1 MMLKYLTLASAFV
14 ITCVAEYFSI
24 IGLTTIFVGAFYSV
38 VIMGISLAI
47 GKLVATSWLYRNWY
61 SAPLTIKYYLIAAV
75 LVLMF
80 ITSLGTFGYLSKAHI
95 EQKVPSGDIVYKIGV
110 IDERIKMAKE
120 TIDSYRRD
128 LKRMDDSVD
137 QTLLRSSNELGAQ
150 RSEQIRRQQTQER
163 SRILANIEAQQK
175 IVSSLSDERAPLAA
189 SIRKIESELGPLK
202 YITEFVYGT
211 DSSSATE
218 KAVMWI
224 IILLALVLDPL
235 AIALLL
241 AYNHSSMIS
250 AVRTEPGSHS
260 INLDKDSILK
270 L

>member
-1 MMLKYLTLASAFV
+1 MLKYLTLASAFV

-24 IGLTTIFVGAFYSV
+24 IGLSTIFVGAFYSV
-38 VIMGISLAI
+38 IIMGVSLAI

-61 SAPLTIKYYLIAAV
+61 TAPVAVKYYLISAV
-75 LVLMF
+75 LLLMF

-95 EQKVPSGDIVYKIGV
+95 EHKIPSGDTLYKIGL

-120 TIDSYRRD
+120 TIDSLRRD
-128 LKRMDDSVD
+128 IKRMDDSVD
-137 QTLLRSSNELGAQ
+137 QVLLRSSNETGAQ

-175 IVSSLSDERAPLAA
+175 IISSLNDEKAPLAA
-189 SIRKIESELGPLK
+189 SIRKIEVELGPLK
-202 YITEFVYGT
+202 YISEFVYGS
-211 DSSSATE
+211 DSSDVTE
-218 KAVMWI
+218 KAVMWL

-235 AIALLL
+235 AIALLI
-241 AYNHSSMIS
+241 AYNHSSTS
-250 AVRTEPGSHS
+250 VVRTSTGST